1 MPMRTGNGETPAK
14 RLELFAHE
22 AIAVAKKAKKHNQ
35 NLSGM
40 GFYASKLANLRVAAT
55 NAFTE
60 LKSGSVGDTSA
71 LAELVSAVF
80 SSKTH
85 VKARA
90 DAERELMHSLRTTW
104 REQGKVAIVN
114 VDDGLFPTIL
124 LSQTKRG
131 YLSMIGRQM
140 NGCFH
145 SGFYDAC
152 AVMMRRLFEISIIE
166 AFEHKNVGDKIKNG
180 NGDYLHLSD
189 LVAKALSEPALN
201 LSRNSKKALP
211 KLRDNGH
218 LSAHGRSYF
227 AQKSDL
233 ERIQPDFR
241 VAVEE
246 FLHIAGLL

>member
-1 MPMRTGNGETPAK
+1 MRIDDSENPAR
-14 RLELFAHE
+14 RLELLAQE
-22 AIAVAKKAKKHNQ
+22 AVAVSKMAKKHHQ

-40 GFYASKLANLRVAAT
+40 GFYANKLANLRVAAT

-60 LKSGSVGDTSA
+60 LNSASAGDTSA
-71 LAELVSAVF
+71 LAEIVSTVF
-80 SSKTH
+80 SAKTQT
-85 VKARA
+85 KARA
-90 DAERELMHSLRTTW
+90 EAERELSYSLRTTW
-104 REQGKVAIVN
+104 KEQRNAPIAN
-114 VDDGLFPTIL
+114 VDDGLFPTTL
-124 LSQTKRG
+124 LSQTNRG
-131 YLSMIGRQM
+131 YLAMIGRQM

-145 SGFYDAC
+145 SGFFDAC

-166 AFEHKNVGDKIKNG
+166 AFEHKNLGNRIKNQ
-180 NGDYLHLSD
+180 NGDYLQLSD
-189 LVAKALSEPALN
+189 LVTKALAEPALN

-233 ERIQPDFR
+233 ERIQHDFR

-246 FLHIAGLL
+246 LLHVARLL